1 MKVKKEWK
9 QTISEAALDEAD
21 DLNQAA
27 RAIEADSVI
36 PENANKGQ
44 IFKILHNAYEEAQ
57 ADREL
62 LDDDDFADEKA
73 SDYPNV
79 LFIGGAGVGKTA
91 QIKAWAKAEGANLF
105 TLQGASLDA
114 ADMGGLPMID
124 RGDGTKAIRAQ
135 KVGTG
140 ILDQLDRPNSVLFLD
155 ELNRARPDV
164 RAALLQLICDHVV
177 QDFEADG
184 GMRYFPNFLFTI
196 AAVNPSG
203 GQGYQTYELD
213 SAEKGRFGSHNV
225 TVENDVIMDYLVDF
239 FTKRAQVFEKKG
251 NMEREAIERG
261 RAELAKK
268 LLSSPNFDFDT
279 MESEEE
285 ARDDDTWNGL
295 TTSPRNLTLLL
306 KDTNGTKADLLN
318 KWNSHCNNL
327 HLGNV
332 KMALAN
338 YVDVENK
345 ANDAL
350 KGGTQSS
357 LLNKRKASGLDKMR
371 SKYGNL

>member
-1 MKVKKEWK
+1 MRIKKLK
-9 QTISEAALDEAD
+9 QTISEAILDEAD
-21 DLNQAA
+21 DVQQAA
-27 RAIEADSVI
+27 KDTEAKAVI
-36 PENANKGQ
+36 PPNANKGQ
-44 IFKILHNAYEEAQ
+44 IYNILQNAFEEAQ

-62 LDDDDFADEKA
+62 INDPDFVDEKA

-91 QIKAWAKAEGANLF
+91 QIKAWAKDAGANLF

-124 RGDGTKAIRAQ
+124 KGDGTKAIRAQ

-177 QDFEADG
+177 QDFESDG
-184 GMRYFPNFLFTI
+184 GMRYFPNFLFTV
-196 AAVNPSG
+196 AAVNPSNSA
-203 GQGYQTYELD
+203 GYQTHELD

-225 TVENDVIMDYLVDF
+225 TVENDVIMNYLVDF
-239 FTKRAQVFEKKG
+239 FMKRAAVFEKQG
-251 NMEREAIERG
+251 NMKREAIEHG
-261 RAELAKK
+261 RAEIAKK
-268 LLSSPNFDFDT
+268 LLSSPSFDFDT

-285 ARDDDTWNGL
+285 AGEDDTWNGL

-306 KDTNGTKADLLN
+306 KDTNGTKDDFIK

-327 HLGNV
+327 HLGQV

-350 KGGTQSS
+350 KAGTQSN
-357 LLNKRKASGLDKMR
+357 LFNKKQASGLEKMR
-371 SKYGNL
+371 SKYGNI

>member
-1 MKVKKEWK
+1 
-9 QTISEAALDEAD
+9 
-21 DLNQAA
+21 
-27 RAIEADSVI
+27 
-36 PENANKGQ
+36 
-44 IFKILHNAYEEAQ
+44 
-57 ADREL
+57 
-62 LDDDDFADEKA
+62 
-73 SDYPNV
+73 
-79 LFIGGAGVGKTA
+79 
-91 QIKAWAKAEGANLF
+91 
-105 TLQGASLDA
+105 
-114 ADMGGLPMID
+114 MGGLPMID
-124 RGDGTKAIRAQ
+124 RGDGSKAIRAQ

-177 QDFEADG
+177 QDFTSDG

-239 FTKRAQVFEKKG
+239 FTKRAQAFEKSG
-251 NMEREAIERG
+251 NMNREAIERG
-261 RAELAKK
+261 RAEIARK
-268 LLSSPNFDFDT
+268 LLSSSNFDFDT

-306 KDTNGTKADLLN
+306 KDSNGTKQDFLN
-318 KWNSHCNNL
+318 K
-327 HLGNV
+327 
-332 KMALAN
+332 
-338 YVDVENK
+338 
-345 ANDAL
+345 
-350 KGGTQSS
+350 
-357 LLNKRKASGLDKMR
+357 
-371 SKYGNL
+371 

>member
-1 MKVKKEWK
+1 
-9 QTISEAALDEAD
+9 
-21 DLNQAA
+21 
-27 RAIEADSVI
+27 
-36 PENANKGQ
+36 
-44 IFKILHNAYEEAQ
+44 
-57 ADREL
+57 
-62 LDDDDFADEKA
+62 
-73 SDYPNV
+73 
-79 LFIGGAGVGKTA
+79 
-91 QIKAWAKAEGANLF
+91 
-105 TLQGASLDA
+105 
-114 ADMGGLPMID
+114 MGGLPMID

-251 NMEREAIERG
+251 NMEREAVERG

-318 KWNSHCNNL
+318 K
-327 HLGNV
+327 
-332 KMALAN
+332 
-338 YVDVENK
+338 
-345 ANDAL
+345 
-350 KGGTQSS
+350 
-357 LLNKRKASGLDKMR
+357 
-371 SKYGNL
+371 

>member
-1 MKVKKEWK
+1 
-9 QTISEAALDEAD
+9 
-21 DLNQAA
+21 
-27 RAIEADSVI
+27 
-36 PENANKGQ
+36 
-44 IFKILHNAYEEAQ
+44 
-57 ADREL
+57 
-62 LDDDDFADEKA
+62 
-73 SDYPNV
+73 
-79 LFIGGAGVGKTA
+79 
-91 QIKAWAKAEGANLF
+91 
-105 TLQGASLDA
+105 
-114 ADMGGLPMID
+114 MID
-124 RGDGTKAIRAQ
+124 RGDGSKAIRAQ

-177 QDFEADG
+177 QDFESDG

-203 GQGYQTYELD
+203 SAGYQTHELD

-225 TVENDVIMDYLVDF
+225 TVEIGVIMNYLTDF
-239 FTKRAQVFEKKG
+239 FNKRAQVFEKNG
-251 NMEREAIERG
+251 NMAREAIERG

-285 ARDDDTWNGL
+285 AREDDSWNGL

-306 KDTNGTKADLLN
+306 KDCNGKKADFIE
-318 KWNSHCNNL
+318 KWPTHCNNL

-338 YVDVENK
+338 YTDVEDK